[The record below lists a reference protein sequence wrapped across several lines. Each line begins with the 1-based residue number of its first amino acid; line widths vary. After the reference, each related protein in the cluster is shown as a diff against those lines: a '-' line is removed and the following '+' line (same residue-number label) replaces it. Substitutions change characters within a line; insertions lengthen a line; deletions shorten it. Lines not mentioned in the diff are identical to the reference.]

1 MPKSK
6 RSSPPSFVRDF
17 EIFLTSEKGLSLNTL
32 RAYSR
37 DVSMFFENDGLDKL
51 TEKNVIKFLGKL
63 KEKKYKTS
71 SINRI
76 LISLKVFG
84 NFLKREGKIEINPLH
99 FVESPKLWQLIPE
112 VLSQAEVTKL
122 IESVKPDDF
131 MGARDRAILE
141 ILYASGLRVS
151 ELCGLEIHDVDD
163 QAIKVRGKGGKER
176 LVPVGKKAMQ
186 ALDLYLSKF
195 RGEGD
200 QKKIF
205 LTHMKKP
212 IHRLEVW
219 ARVKKHAK
227 EAGIKKRITPHT
239 FRHSF
244 ATHLLE
250 EGADLRIIQELMG
263 HAHISSTDRYTH
275 VMKGSI
281 QKSFEKFHTRYSL
294 DPT

>member
-32 RAYSR
+32 RAYSH
-37 DVSMFFENDGLDKL
+37 DVSLFFGNDGLDKL
-51 TEKNVIKFLGKL
+51 NEKNVVDFLGRL
-63 KEKKYKTS
+63 KEKKYKTT

-84 NFLKREGKIEINPLH
+84 NFLKREGKIEVNPLH
-99 FVESPKLWQLIPE
+99 FISSPKLWQLIPE
-112 VLSQAEVTKL
+112 VLSQDEVKRL
-122 IESVKPDDF
+122 LESVEPNDF
-131 MGARDRAILE
+131 VGARDRAILE
-141 ILYASGLRVS
+141 LLYASGLRVS
-151 ELCGLEIHDVDD
+151 ELCGLEIHDLDD
-163 QAIKVRGKGGKER
+163 HSVKVRGKGGKER
-176 LVPVGKKAMQ
+176 LVPVGKKAME
-186 ALDLYLSKF
+186 AIDLYLSKF

-205 LTHMKKP
+205 LTTLKKP
-212 IHRLEVW
+212 ISRMEVW
-219 ARVKKHAK
+219 SRIKKVAK
-227 EAGIKKRITPHT
+227 DAGIKKRITPHT

-275 VMKGSI
+275 VMKGSL
-281 QKSFEKFHTRYSL
+281 QKSFEKFHTRYNFE
-294 DPT
+294 PT